1 MAERARDSSW
11 LLSDEARPA
20 IEIPAQDWHVERRFR
35 MPTCI
40 GKPPRYGI
48 AGATPAPELVSDGRF
63 RDRTLAWFDCGEEQ
77 AIEECAEFEAVARP
91 SRRLRA
97 IAIGIGST
105 VAVVATVV
113 AMLLSS

>member
-20 IEIPAQDWHVERRFR
+20 VEVPARDWQTVRRFR

-40 GKPPRYGI
+40 GKPPHYGI
-48 AGATPAPELVSDGRF
+48 AEGTPPPQLVSDGRF
-63 RDRTLAWFDCGEEQ
+63 RDRTLAWFSVGEEQ

-91 SRRLRA
+91 SRRLRRLAMGATGA
-97 IAIGIGST
+97 I
-105 VAVVATVV
+105 VAGVAL